1 MSSLNSHPP
10 KYPECI
16 NLGTSYYDVCHWS
29 PPYPWIAE
37 PKEFEKLL
45 LEQEAA
51 RELLL
56 ACLSLEEQQHTGG
69 ACPEW
74 YIQIHVDMVLL
85 TWMVDFH
92 PKISRYLYQSVMGNS
107 NDNITKYEYVN
118 SLVYQSETFAGVQKE
133 TPVGTGRTL
142 WWKFCWVHRF
152 CSVPKAS
159 FLLRNQWAFR
169 SCQAQERRPGGSSI
183 STRYGA
189 PKRPKIHW

>member
-1 MSSLNSHPP
+1 M
-10 KYPECI
+10 Y
-16 NLGTSYYDVCHWS
+16 HWS
-29 PPYPWIAE
+29 PPYPWIAQ

-56 ACLSLEEQQHTGG
+56 ACLSLEEQQHTGW

-74 YIQIHVDMVLL
+74 YIQIHIYIWYIYWHERLIFIGKLVG
-85 TWMVDFH
+85 TH
-92 PKISRYLYQSVMGNS
+92 TNPSMGNS

-118 SLVYQSETFAGVQKE
+118 KWFGLSKWNVCRCAKRNTSWNG
-133 TPVGTGRTL
+133 PL

-159 FLLRNQWAFR
+159 FLLRNQWAKELSGTREKARGVPAFPQDMGPPNGR
-169 SCQAQERRPGGSSI
+169 KYMGSWGFTKPPI
-183 STRYGA
+183 SRVMG
-189 PKRPKIHW
+189 PLL

>member
-1 MSSLNSHPP
+1 MCAIEVPLTRGLLNRRSLRSFCLS
-10 KYPECI
+10 K
-16 NLGTSYYDVCHWS
+16 
-29 PPYPWIAE
+29 
-37 PKEFEKLL
+37 KLL
-45 LEQEAA
+45 VNSCW
-51 RELLL
+51 L
-56 ACLSLEEQQHTGG
+56 ASAWRSSNTPVEHVLNEKKE
-69 ACPEW
+69 
-74 YIQIHVDMVLL
+74 IHVDMVLL

-133 TPVGTGRTL
+133 TPVWTGRTL

>member
-1 MSSLNSHPP
+1 
-10 KYPECI
+10 
-16 NLGTSYYDVCHWS
+16 
-29 PPYPWIAE
+29 
-37 PKEFEKLL
+37 
-45 LEQEAA
+45 
-51 RELLL
+51 
-56 ACLSLEEQQHTGG
+56 
-69 ACPEW
+69 
-74 YIQIHVDMVLL
+74 
-85 TWMVDFH
+85 MVDFH

-189 PKRPKIHW
+189 PKRPKIHWGFTKPPMELWTPCCNWFLGSLCTRISEGH